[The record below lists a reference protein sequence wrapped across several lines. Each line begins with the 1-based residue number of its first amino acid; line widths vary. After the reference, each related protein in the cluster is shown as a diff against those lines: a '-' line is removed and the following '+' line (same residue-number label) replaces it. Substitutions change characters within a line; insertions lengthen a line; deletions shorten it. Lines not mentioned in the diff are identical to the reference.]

1 MIRVSGR
8 VTIGFLFLL
17 QNANYAINWRVK
29 RVTFMKTTF
38 QRHTPAILALILLL
52 PLRTF
57 AQGGGKDSPL
67 HGEMEAINRSLR
79 LINRQYAD
87 LAQKASTLE
96 LVTTMQKHAE
106 TARTLTPPKSE
117 KMAAADQAKYLDT
130 FHKDLDALLKEIG
143 LLKQA
148 LAADKTDA
156 AKAEIDKI
164 KQLEDSSHK
173 ELGIGGGG
181 GRKHGGQPAPGQ

>member
-1 MIRVSGR
+1 MKKTSPRCTFV
-8 VTIGFLFLL
+8 VFLL
-17 QNANYAINWRVK
+17 
-29 RVTFMKTTF
+29 TLF
-38 QRHTPAILALILLL
+38 L

-57 AQGGGKDSPL
+57 AEGGKDSPL
-67 HGEMEAINRSLR
+67 RGEMEAINRSLR

-87 LAQKASTLE
+87 PAQKVSTLE
-96 LVTTMQKHAE
+96 LVATMQKHAE

-130 FHKDLDALLKEIG
+130 FHKDLGALLKEIG

-164 KQLEDSSHK
+164 KQLEDLSHK
-173 ELGIGGGG
+173 ELGVGGGSG
-181 GRKHGGQPAPGQ
+181 GRKHGGPPAPGP

>member
-1 MIRVSGR
+1 
-8 VTIGFLFLL
+8 
-17 QNANYAINWRVK
+17 
-29 RVTFMKTTF
+29 MKTTF
-38 QRHTPAILALILLL
+38 QRHALAIFALAFLL
-52 PLRTF
+52 PIPTF
-57 AQGGGKDSPL
+57 AQGGKDSPL

-87 LAQKASTLE
+87 PAQKVSPLE
-96 LVTTMQKHAE
+96 LLATMQKHAE

-148 LAADKTDA
+148 LATDKPISLSRA
-156 AKAEIDKI
+156 SRS
-164 KQLEDSSHK
+164 L
-173 ELGIGGGG
+173 
-181 GRKHGGQPAPGQ
+181 